1 LYTSIHNIFSRGS
14 LQNFDQNFHRSI
26 PPCFVFFLL
35 CFAPVRV
42 EVKNS
47 YGPKGTRGEKAHMAF
62 QFDLFVKDIQHVYV
76 PLRRGF
82 HPISMLVV
90 QV

>member
-1 LYTSIHNIFSRGS
+1 ML
-14 LQNFDQNFHRSI
+14 
-26 PPCFVFFLL
+26 CFFLL

-90 QV
+90 QVYELIRM